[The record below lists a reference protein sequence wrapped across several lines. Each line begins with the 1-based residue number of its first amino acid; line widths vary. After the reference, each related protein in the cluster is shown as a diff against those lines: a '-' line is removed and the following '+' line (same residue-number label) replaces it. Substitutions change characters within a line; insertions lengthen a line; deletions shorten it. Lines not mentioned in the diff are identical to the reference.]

1 MGAGAPA
8 HLAFPPLTPNDPARF
23 AALSR
28 RNTSG
33 RSSSPPI
40 LQSRVFVICK
50 SDRPFTRPYTL
61 LGSVRGYVISSA
73 CTVVPG
79 QCKSLKVLQRRR
91 WNYTSIEPQNQE
103 QNAPTYQ
110 GGVRE

>member
-8 HLAFPPLTPNDPARF
+8 HLAFPPLPPNDPARF

-33 RSSSPPI
+33 RSSSPI

-91 WNYTSIEPQNQE
+91 WTYTSIEPQKQE